1 MHRGAKKICFLVNPV
16 SGGRDK
22 TASLSDRRFGFVMKY
37 SYIGGKTLIP
47 YLNVLAPPFYR

>member
-22 TASLSDRRFGFVMKY
+22 TASPSDRRFGFVMKY
-37 SYIGGKTLIP
+37 SYISGKTLIP